1 MTDYTSLSENR
12 LIELVQEGDNEAGS
26 ELSLRYRPLIKK
38 CTRPYFLVGGDE
50 EDLIQEGMMGLIDSM
65 QTYSDDRQCT
75 FRSYAELCI
84 KRRILS
90 AIKAANRFKHM
101 PLNSRLSL
109 DDIYS
114 DDDDSGARIAD
125 ERYNLSP
132 EQLIIREEE
141 FNSLKTLCKSLLSGL
156 EKKVLDLY
164 LEGLSYE
171 EIANGVDKPVKS
183 VDAALQRIKK
193 KLRLLAE
200 STSDDSI

>member
-1 MTDYTSLSENR
+1 MTDYSILSEER
-12 LIELVQEGDNEAGS
+12 LIALAQNGDNEAGN

-50 EDLIQEGMMGLIDSM
+50 EDLIQEGMMGLISSI

-90 AIKAANRFKHM
+90 AIKAANRFKHT
-101 PLNSRLSL
+101 PLNSGLSL
-109 DDIYS
+109 DELYS
-114 DDDDSGARIAD
+114 EDDSTGVMIAD
-125 ERYNLSP
+125 ERYNLTP

-141 FNSLKTLCKSLLSGL
+141 LENFRTLCACLLSGL

-171 EIANGVDKPVKS
+171 EIAWGVEKPVRS

-193 KLRLLAE
+193 KLADAAE
-200 STSDDSI
+200 QEKI

>member
-1 MTDYTSLSENR
+1 MTDYAALSEEK
-12 LIELVQEGDNEAGS
+12 LIALVQDGDNEAGS
-26 ELSLRYRPLIKK
+26 ELSRRYRPLIKK

-50 EDLIQEGMMGLIDSM
+50 EDLIQEGMMGLISSM
-65 QTYSDDRQCT
+65 QTYSAGRQCS

-90 AIKAANRFKHM
+90 AIKAANRCKHF
-101 PLNSRLSL
+101 PLNSGLSL
-109 DDIYS
+109 DDLYAE
-114 DDDDSGARIAD
+114 DDDAGVMITD
-125 ERYNLSP
+125 ERYNLTP

-141 FNSLKTLCKSLLSGL
+141 LNDFRTLCASLLSAL

-171 EIANGVDKPVKS
+171 EIARGVERNVRS

-193 KLRLLAE
+193 KLANAAE
-200 STSDDSI
+200 QEKI